1 MPTLESF
8 FTVFGPRYDLP
19 APLIDQTVAGAV
31 LMIFGKL
38 TMSIAASRRLR
49 PLVRFRAQSRRG
61 RRWLI
66 RP

>member
-31 LMIFGKL
+31 LVIFGKL
-38 TMSIAASRRLR
+38 TMSIAAIA
-49 PLVRFRAQSRRG
+49 VCA
-61 RRWLI
+61 RWFGSEHKADEAGVG
-66 RP
+66 